1 MALALGWMPL
11 KWVRVPFARPTPAR
25 STPARSTPARSLLAR
40 SLLARSLAWFWL
52 ALLAG
57 GAALAL
63 TLQVLGPP
71 PVPAPAAQPATP
83 AEIPAATSTRI
94 PAPFAALREPAPAIP
109 GAYLPRIA
117 ADGRTPM
124 RAYAAP
130 FDASDRR
137 PRIGVLLAGIGLN
150 GADSE
155 AAINGLPGAV
165 TLAFSPY
172 AQRTAPLL
180 EAARAR
186 GHEFLISL
194 PLEPQGS
201 PQHDAGHQALLVSAT
216 AEQNLRRLDWSLAQ
230 IGGYV
235 GATGAL
241 GALRGERF
249 AGATQPMRD
258 MLQTLAGR
266 GLLYVDPRPGATL
279 PAAVTGRSVDLV
291 IDMAQQRLQIE
302 RSLRQLEQI
311 AGERGSALGLAGAPL
326 PVTVGSLAAWA
337 AGLEERGFILA
348 PITALMAP
356 R

>member
-1 MALALGWMPL
+1 MALALGWMPWTGASL
-11 KWVRVPFARPTPAR
+11 RWVRALNGRPILVR
-25 STPARSTPARSLLAR
+25 GLV
-40 SLLARSLAWFWL
+40 WFWL

-57 GAALAL
+57 VGALAL
-63 TLQVLGPP
+63 TLQILGPP
-71 PVPAPAAQPATP
+71 DVPMPAAHAVLPLGVPAGASTGVAAP
-83 AEIPAATSTRI
+83 I
-94 PAPFAALREPAPAIP
+94 AALREPAPFMP
-109 GAYLPRIA
+109 GAYLPRVG

-155 AAINGLPGAV
+155 AAINGLPGAI

-172 AQRTAPLL
+172 GQRTAPLL

-194 PLEPQGS
+194 PLEPRGS
-201 PQHDAGHQALLVSAT
+201 PQHDAGNQALLVSAT
-216 AEQNLRRLDWSLAQ
+216 TEQNLRRLDWSLAR

-249 AGATQPMRD
+249 ADATQPMRD
-258 MLQTLAGR
+258 VLQVLAGR
-266 GLLYVDPRPGATL
+266 GLLYVDPRPGVTL
-279 PAAVTGRSVDLV
+279 PANVPGRPVDLV
-291 IDMAQQRLQIE
+291 IDTAQRRMEIE

-311 AGERGSALGLAGAPL
+311 AREHGSALGLAGAPL
-326 PVTVGSLAAWA
+326 PVTVGSIAAWA
-337 AGLEERGFILA
+337 AGLEERGFVLA
-348 PITALMAP
+348 PITALIDA
-356 R
+356 RAR

>member
-1 MALALGWMPL
+1 MALGWVPL
-11 KWVRVPFARPTPAR
+11 KWEQIGRPT
-25 STPARSTPARSLLAR
+25 LAR
-40 SLLARSLAWFWL
+40 GLVWFWL

-57 GAALAL
+57 AGALLL
-63 TLQVLGPP
+63 TLQILGPP
-71 PVPAPAAQPATP
+71 AVPVPAAHSVMPTGTP
-83 AEIPAATSTRI
+83 TTISTRI
-94 PAPFAALREPAPAIP
+94 AAPFAALQEPAPSIP
-109 GAYLPRIA
+109 GATLPRIA

-130 FDASDRR
+130 FDTSDRR
-137 PRIGVLLAGIGLN
+137 PRIGILLAGIGLN

-201 PQHDAGHQALLVSAT
+201 PQHDAGNQALLVSAT
-216 AEQNLRRLDWSLAQ
+216 AEQNLRRLDWSLAR

-258 MLQTLAGR
+258 VLYALAGR
-266 GLLYVDPRPGATL
+266 GLLYVDPRPGITL
-279 PAAVTGRSVDLV
+279 PANVTGRPVDLV
-291 IDMAQQRLQIE
+291 IDVAQQRIE
-302 RSLRQLEQI
+302 IEVSLRQLEQI
-311 AGERGSALGLAGAPL
+311 AREKGSALGLAGAPL

-337 AGLEERGFILA
+337 AGLEERGFVLA
-348 PITALMAP
+348 PITALMDTRP